1 MIPFLLNR
9 LKNNPFRDQKNK
21 AMIRIITILQVF
33 IFIIYTGAASAQDK
47 VKTDEN
53 TFGDIT
59 ARQIGPAVMSGRI
72 SAIDAVDNNPGIV
85 YVGAGSGGVWKS
97 KNWGTTFKP
106 VFDKY
111 VQSVGAITIDQNHP
125 DTVWVG
131 TGEVWVR
138 NSVSVGDGIYK
149 TKNGGDTWERMGL
162 EKSERIA
169 KIVIHPK
176 NPDIVYVAVLG
187 ALWNSSQ
194 DRGLYKTA
202 DGGKTWEKVLYVDEN
217 TGCCDVAI
225 DWKDP
230 DILYAGMWE
239 FRRTPWSFSSGGKG
253 SGLFRSSDGGKSW
266 SKVTK
271 DLPPG
276 ILGRV
281 AISVSPVKPDIVYAL
296 IEAEKTA
303 LYRSGDK
310 GISWKMMTTSQA
322 ISDRP
327 FYFSY
332 MATDPVDTN
341 LIYKPGFSLSVSTDG
356 GKTFSSAAVEGGN
369 YHGDCHPLYISKKDH
384 NFIYMG
390 TDGGVYVSMDKGN
403 TWRFLR
409 NLPVSQFY
417 HVSTDMADP
426 FNVYGG
432 LQDNGSWYGP
442 SRTSYGILNSDW
454 KSVGFGDGFYVYC
467 DKLDSTILYW
477 QFQGGYIAR
486 YYEKTGEY
494 KSLRPVKEQNGKD
507 LRFNWNAPMI
517 FSPRSNSFYLGAQ
530 YVYKTTNRGDAW
542 TRISPDLTTDNP
554 KKEKQEKSGGLTTDN
569 SSAEN
574 HCTIYT
580 INESPLDSMII
591 WAGTDDGNLQVTMNG
606 GKSWTN
612 VVKNIPG
619 LPENTW
625 CSYVE
630 PGHIDKSTVYATFDG
645 HRSGDKT
652 PYIFK
657 SVDAGK
663 TWTALADTSIKAYCH
678 VIKEDLLNPGLLF
691 LGTEAGLYLSIDG
704 GKSWSPF
711 RGKVPKVPV
720 MDMVEH
726 SRDQSLV
733 LATHG
738 RGIMIIDDLTPF
750 RQVTHD
756 VLESD
761 MKFLSMKDYV
771 ITENSYRQ
779 GWSGD
784 DEFTGSIPSEA
795 ATIAYYLKKRH
806 VFGDMKIE
814 IYDKDGKMI
823 QTLPAGKRKGIN
835 LVYWNIRMKP
845 PKVPVSPQMEGSAMS
860 GPNVAPG
867 EYTVK
872 LFIDKDVYETKIRL
886 LFDPKSRNSVKD
898 REIRQDAVMK
908 AYHLLESLAYLD
920 RQAVDIRDM
929 ANDRAKSASK
939 PLIKTLNEVAVRM
952 DTLHL
957 KLVSTKE
964 GKVTG
969 EERLREKIAFIYGAM
984 ISYLGR
990 PTESQLNGLNDFV
1003 KEVDKLNSDLKVFRE
1018 QELTKINQSL
1028 VEAKKEEI
1036 KVISEQEFMKL
1047 P

>member
-1 MIPFLLNR
+1 M
-9 LKNNPFRDQKNK
+9 K
-21 AMIRIITILQVF
+21 RITTFIQLF
-33 IFIIYTGAASAQDK
+33 IFILYTVTTEAQVK
-47 VKTDEN
+47 VRADEN
-53 TFGDIT
+53 TFGDLK
-59 ARQIGPAVMSGRI
+59 ARAIGPATMSGRI
-72 SAIDAVDNNPGIV
+72 SAIDAVDKNPAVV
-85 YVGAGSGGVWKS
+85 YVGAASGGVWKT

-111 VQSVGAITIDQNHP
+111 IQSIGSITIDQNHP

-149 TKNGGDTWERMGL
+149 TQDGGETWKKMGL
-162 EKSERIA
+162 GKSERIG
-169 KIVIHPK
+169 KIIIHPK
-176 NPDIVYVAVLG
+176 NPDIVFVAVLG
-187 ALWNSSQ
+187 DLWNSSM
-194 DRGLYKTA
+194 DRGLFKTT
-202 DGGKTWEKVLYVDEN
+202 DGGKNWEKILYVDEN

-225 DWKDP
+225 DWQNP

-253 SGLFRSSDGGKSW
+253 SGLYRSSDGGKTW
-266 SKVTK
+266 MKQTN
-271 DLPPG
+271 DFPAG
-276 ILGRV
+276 ILGRIS
-281 AISVSPVKPDIVYAL
+281 ISVSPVKPDIVYAL

-303 LYRSGDK
+303 LFRSGDN
-310 GISWKMMTTSQA
+310 GLSWKMMTESQA

-327 FYFSY
+327 FYFSFL
-332 MATDPVDTN
+332 ATDPVDTN
-341 LIYKPGFSLSVSTDG
+341 ILYKPGFSLSESADG

-369 YHGDCHPLYISKKDH
+369 YHGDCHPLYIGKKDH
-384 NFIYMG
+384 NLIYMG

-442 SRTSYGILNSDW
+442 SKNSFGITNADW

-494 KSLRPVKEQNGKD
+494 KSLRPFKDQNSKE
-507 LRFNWNAPMI
+507 LRFNWNTPMI

-530 YVYKTTNRGDAW
+530 YLFKSTNRGDSW

-554 KKEKQEKSGGLTTDN
+554 KKENQENSGGLTVDN

-580 INESPLDSMII
+580 INESPMDSLLI
-591 WAGTDDGNLQVTMNG
+591 WAGTDDGNLQVTTNG
-606 GKSWTN
+606 GKKWTN
-612 VVKNIPG
+612 VVQNIKG
-619 LPENTW
+619 LPDNTW

-630 PGHIDKSTVYATFDG
+630 PGHFDKNTVYVTFDG

-657 SVDAGK
+657 SADLGK
-663 TWTALADTSIKAYCH
+663 SWTALADTSIKAYCH
-678 VIKEDLLNPGLLF
+678 VIREDLADPNLLF
-691 LGTEAGLYLSIDG
+691 LGTESGLYVTIDG
-704 GKSWSPF
+704 GQSWSPF
-711 RGKVPKVPV
+711 RGEVPKVPI
-720 MDMVEH
+720 MDMVIHPRE
-726 SRDQSLV
+726 QSLV
-733 LATHG
+733 IATHG
-738 RGIMIIDDLTPF
+738 RGIMIIDDLKPL
-750 RQVTHD
+750 RQLSKDILDAD
-756 VLESD
+756 V
-761 MKFLSMKDYV
+761 KFLDTKDYV
-771 ITENSYRQ
+771 ITENNYRQ
-779 GWSGD
+779 VWNGD
-784 DEFTGSIPSEA
+784 DEYTGSVPPEA
-795 ATIAYYLKKRH
+795 ATIGYYLKKRH
-806 VFGDMKIE
+806 VFGDMNLE
-814 IYDKDGKMI
+814 IYDKEGKMI
-823 QTLPAGKRKGIN
+823 QKLPAGKRKGIN
-835 LVYWNIRMKP
+835 LVHWTIRMKP
-845 PKVPVSPQMEGSAMS
+845 PKVPASPQMESEAMT

-872 LFIDKDVYETKIRL
+872 LFIDNDVYQTKIHL
-886 LFDPKSRNSVKD
+886 LFNPKSRYSVKD
-898 REIRQDAVMK
+898 REIRQTAVME

-920 RQAVDIRDM
+920 RQETDIRDM
-929 ANDRAKSASK
+929 AKERAKNASISLTK
-939 PLIKTLNEVAVRM
+939 MLNEAAIRM
-952 DTLHL
+952 DTMHS
-957 KLVSTKE
+957 KLVATKE

-969 EERLREKIAFIYGAM
+969 EERIREKLAFIYGSI
-984 ISYLGR
+984 ISYQGR
-990 PTESQLNGLNDFV
+990 PTDSQLSGLKDFTR
-1003 KEVDKLNSDLKVFRE
+1003 EVDKVKTDLEVFRE
-1018 QELTKINQSL
+1018 QELTKINQAL

-1036 KVISEQEFMKL
+1036 KVLSEEQFMKE